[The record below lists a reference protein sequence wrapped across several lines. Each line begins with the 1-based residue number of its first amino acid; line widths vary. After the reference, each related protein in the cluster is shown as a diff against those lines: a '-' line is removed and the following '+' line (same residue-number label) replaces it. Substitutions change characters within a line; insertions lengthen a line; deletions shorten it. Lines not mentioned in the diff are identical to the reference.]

1 MAGTYAEILRHR
13 LELPN
18 APQVPIVVLVLR
30 HAAELPARAGVSRHR
45 GLTETLMGR
54 RLHLEVKLQFLV
66 ELSLEA
72 STIEHR
78 AQAKTNA

>member
-1 MAGTYAEILRHR
+1 
-13 LELPN
+13 
-18 APQVPIVVLVLR
+18 
-30 HAAELPARAGVSRHR
+30 
-45 GLTETLMGR
+45 MGR